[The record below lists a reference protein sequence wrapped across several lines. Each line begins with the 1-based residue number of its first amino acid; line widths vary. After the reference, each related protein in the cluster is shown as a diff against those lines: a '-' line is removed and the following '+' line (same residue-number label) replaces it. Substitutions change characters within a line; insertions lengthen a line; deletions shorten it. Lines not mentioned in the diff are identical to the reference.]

1 MVIIAAILIC
11 AVCYLAGART
21 SVAACQAKIQERD
34 GLSEKLIGF
43 AARAAVENIELR
55 EKVGRYESGDQ
66 YEENH
71 KKRE

>member
-1 MVIIAAILIC
+1 MVIIAAGLIC

-34 GLSEKLIGF
+34 ELSEKLIGF

-55 EKVGRYESGDQ
+55 ERVGRYESVQ
-66 YEENH
+66 PRKESE
-71 KKRE
+71 